1 MQNRLEMIRV
11 FSVVAEMESFKES
24 ATRLG
29 MSPQK
34 ITRIIQ
40 ELELITGEVLFH
52 RNTRSI
58 QITDFGKIFLE
69 KAKVVVND
77 FDGLFDE
84 QKPKV
89 SELAGTVRITVS
101 GTFARKYLMPALK
114 PFLKKYP
121 EILIEI
127 ISSDALSDIVEE
139 KIDIG
144 IRGGLIKDSRL
155 IVKTIGMMDFYIV
168 GSPALIKK
176 VGRPK
181 SIKDLH
187 EMPTTHL
194 VNVNNGRPWQWNL
207 NGEDFVPANPAFATN
222 DAEIELDAVLSGIG
236 FSQTGGPLIV
246 PYLKSGK
253 LVKVMEDFT
262 TDSWNLYVY
271 RPQRNPVPKRVRLV
285 FDHIVESL
293 GNTLET

>member
-1 MQNRLEMIRV
+1 MQNRLEMIRI

-58 QITDFGKIFLE
+58 QITDFGKSFLE
-69 KAKVVVND
+69 KVRGVVND

-89 SELAGTVRITVS
+89 SDLAGTVRITVS
-101 GTFARKYLMPALK
+101 GTFARKFLMPVMK
-114 PFLKKYP
+114 PFLKKHP

-127 ISSDALSDIVEE
+127 LASDAISDIVEE
-139 KIDIG
+139 KVDIG

-155 IVKTIGMMDFYIV
+155 IVKTVGMMHFYIV

-176 VGRPK
+176 VGKPK

-194 VNVNNGRPWQWNL
+194 VNVNTGRTWQWNL
-207 NGEDFVPANPAFATN
+207 NGQDFIPAKPAFATN
-222 DAEIELDAVLSGIG
+222 DPEVELDAVLSGTG
-236 FSQTGGPLIV
+236 FSQMGGPLIE
-246 PYLKSGK
+246 PFLKSGK
-253 LVKVMEDFT
+253 LIKVMEDFT